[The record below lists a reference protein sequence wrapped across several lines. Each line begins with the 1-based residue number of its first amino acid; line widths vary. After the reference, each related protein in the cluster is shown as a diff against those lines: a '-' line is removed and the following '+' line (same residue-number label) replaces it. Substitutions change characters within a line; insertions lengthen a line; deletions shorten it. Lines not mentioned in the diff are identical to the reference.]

1 MRYTMWKY
9 SAVKE
14 WLCVPNLLLTK
25 STIFWFSDVPKDG
38 FESEDTDVDGSEEG
52 DIQDEQFSDNEDN
65 FIDDCKL
72 VY

>member
-1 MRYTMWKY
+1 MLSKNCKFT
-9 SAVKE
+9 VDE
-14 WLCVPNLLLTK
+14 IHNFL
-25 STIFWFSDVPKDG
+25 FFDVPKDG
-38 FESEDTDVDGSEEG
+38 FESDVDGSEEG

>member
-1 MRYTMWKY
+1 ML
-9 SAVKE
+9 SNIA
-14 WLCVPNLLLTK
+14 NLLLTK
-25 STIFWFSDVPKDG
+25 STFFDVPKDG

>member
-1 MRYTMWKY
+1 MLSKNGKF
-9 SAVKE
+9 AVDE
-14 WLCVPNLLLTK
+14 IHNFL
-25 STIFWFSDVPKDG
+25 FFDVPKDG